1 MKYPGAMLSE
11 IWKHLTK
18 KPAMVLHPF
27 ERLSISEDF
36 RGKVEHVFL
45 SLIRG
50 NNYLYRKY
58 HKVSLGEVMA

>member
-1 MKYPGAMLSE
+1 MKYLGAMLSE
-11 IWKHLTK
+11 IWRHLTK
-18 KPAMVLHPF
+18 KTATILNLI
-27 ERLSISEDF
+27 ERLEKLEDF
-36 RGKVEHVFL
+36 SGKIEHVFL